1 MEVERG
7 GEEECR
13 QLGEGSRK
21 TGMQRDGRRGEEK
34 NEAGRTREVTDR
46 RKVDLS
52 PDSFPPPVEGDRL
65 LSLSVRRPDLRH
77 DNRSQPIRQRSELRS
92 N

>member
-7 GEEECR
+7 GEEECG

-21 TGMQRDGRRGEEK
+21 TGMQRRKKRGGEER
-34 NEAGRTREVTDR
+34 GRQGEREMTDR